1 MSGRLTSGFYKKQ
14 TGVKMNEKNVEDKT
28 EPPKQDVREFKVG
41 DLAVYPAHGVGRIN
55 SIESR
60 IINGEEHDF
69 YMMKILENEM
79 TIMIPTW
86 NVEQVG
92 LRDVIDK
99 KDISKVYEVMEKR
112 EPSPGETQTWNRRY
126 REYMD
131 KIKTGSLYDVAE
143 VYRDLSLLKLTK
155 DLSFGERKL
164 YDTAQTLL
172 VMELSTV
179 KNTSEEAIISE
190 MELLFPPK
198 QTEDTDDSGK

>member
-1 MSGRLTSGFYKKQ
+1 MSMKKD
-14 TGVKMNEKNVEDKT
+14 NEKTKT
-28 EPPKQDVREFKVG
+28 SKQKVREFKVG
-41 DLAVYPAHGVGRIN
+41 DLAVYPAHGVGKIN
-55 SIESR
+55 SIESK
-60 IINGEEHDF
+60 IVNGEEHDF
-69 YMMKILENEM
+69 YMMRIIENEM

-92 LRDVIDK
+92 LRDVIDE
-99 KDISKVYEVMEKR
+99 KDIFKVYDVMKKR
-112 EPSPGETQTWNRRY
+112 EESSGDTQTWNRRY
-126 REYMD
+126 REYME

-172 VMELSTV
+172 VMELSTAR
-179 KNTSEEAIISE
+179 NTDEQTIISE

-198 QTEDTDDSGK
+198 KPESADNSD

>member
-1 MSGRLTSGFYKKQ
+1 MTKK
-14 TGVKMNEKNVEDKT
+14 TDKEGT
-28 EPPKQDVREFKVG
+28 ETPKQKIREFRVG

-55 SIESR
+55 SIETR
-60 IINGEEHDF
+60 IVNGEEHDF
-69 YMMKILENEM
+69 YMMKIIENEM

-99 KDISKVYEVMEKR
+99 KEIPKVYEVMKKR
-112 EPSPGETQTWNRRY
+112 EDSTSETQTWNRRY

-131 KIKTGSLYDVAE
+131 KLKTGSLYDVAE
-143 VYRDLSLLKLTK
+143 VYRDLSILKLTK

-172 VMELSTV
+172 VMELSTASDTDE
-179 KNTSEEAIISE
+179 KTIMSE
-190 MELLFPPK
+190 MEILFPPK
-198 QTEDTDDSGK
+198 KSESADNEDAPEE